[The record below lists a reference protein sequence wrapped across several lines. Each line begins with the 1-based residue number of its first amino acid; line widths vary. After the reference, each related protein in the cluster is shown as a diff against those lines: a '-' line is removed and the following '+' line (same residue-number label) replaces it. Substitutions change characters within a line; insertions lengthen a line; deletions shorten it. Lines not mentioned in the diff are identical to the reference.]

1 MDYINCASASEF
13 ILFYGHVCSI
23 NAFRCG
29 TLISDYIP
37 SNQKCFLIN
46 QMDWTRHSRADTREI
61 WNILRF
67 SERHAVCQSNSK
79 SKQKFQTIANCYG
92 ITCLYMADW
101 RMESAWTVRRTL
113 NEIVNLMCG
122 DADWNGNVWDGGRT
136 AVGACCTCSRRIPGS
151 FISNWL
157 MGNKWN
163 GCDIFTFF
171 IFVRSLERAYVR
183 VYRIKWMCVI
193 RSARPEKK
201 KM

>member
-13 ILFYGHVCSI
+13 ILFCGHVCSI

-79 SKQKFQTIANCYG
+79 SKLKIQTIANCYG

-122 DADWNGNVWDGGRT
+122 DADWNGNVCDGGGRLLVH
-136 AVGACCTCSRRIPGS
+136 AVRVAAEFRALLFLIDRWEINETDAIFLLFFS
-151 FISNWL
+151 FIGARVCS
-157 MGNKWN
+157 
-163 GCDIFTFF
+163 CVSYQVD
-171 IFVRSLERAYVR
+171 VRDSFGP
-183 VYRIKWMCVI
+183 
-193 RSARPEKK
+193 AREKK
-201 KM
+201 M